1 MYDVRVVNGE
11 GEKIFGPYERM
22 EDAATE
28 RDRWVAT
35 GGCSTIEIRPI
46 KIASEDPTPRPVK
59 KK

>member
-1 MYDVRVVNGE
+1 
-11 GEKIFGPYERM
+11 M

-46 KIASEDPTPRPVK
+46 KVASEDPTPRPVK